1 MVKPYTFEEIV
12 ADLNQVSPYDW
23 KSFLQARI
31 DRTTSNAPLGG
42 ITNGGWKLVYNLT
55 PNEYGRADEAGNRGA
70 NFVFSL
76 GLDLKED
83 GTVRDIVNG
92 MVADKAGIAP
102 GMKIIAVNGRRWSP
116 VQLHT
121 ALVEAH
127 RTSQA
132 IEMIVENGEFYKT
145 YSLAYFD
152 GDVQPHLQRDR
163 SQDDVLTEIFK
174 ALK

>member
-1 MVKPYTFEEIV
+1 MSKR
-12 ADLNQVSPYDW
+12 S
-23 KSFLQARI
+23 
-31 DRTTSNAPLGG
+31 DRSSHSSRRCHDTDAPLGG

-55 PNEYGRADEAGNRGA
+55 ANEYGRADEAGNRSA
-70 NFVFSL
+70 DFVFSL

-102 GMKIIAVNGRRWSP
+102 GMKIIAVNGRRFSP
-116 VQLHT
+116 VQLHSS
-121 ALVEAH
+121 LVDAH
-127 RTSQA
+127 QSRQP

-145 YSLAYFD
+145 YLLAYYE
-152 GDVQPHLQRDR
+152 GDIQPHLQRDR
-163 SQDDVLTEIFK
+163 SQEDVLTEIFK